1 MLLSQKSITN
11 SIENS
16 PPVLFVCVVM
26 ITMHQENVV
35 EPQMGNE
42 NEPMNKQSKII
53 YGNSEMRN
61 SFKIKN

>member
-1 MLLSQKSITN
+1 
-11 SIENS
+11 
-16 PPVLFVCVVM
+16 
-26 ITMHQENVV
+26 MHQENVV